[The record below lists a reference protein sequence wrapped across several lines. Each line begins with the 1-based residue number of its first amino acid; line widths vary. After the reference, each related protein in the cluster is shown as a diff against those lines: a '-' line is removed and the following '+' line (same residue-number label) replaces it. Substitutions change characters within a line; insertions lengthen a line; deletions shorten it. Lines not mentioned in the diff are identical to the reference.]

1 MQYPKTIIEL
11 DDYFTKDK
19 IEKFFKLMNEYFELE
34 KDDIKIFDANTYIT
48 QSSFSSEIYDQVF
61 KDLAQEHAGD
71 GYD

>member
-1 MQYPKTIIEL
+1 MQYPKTVIEL

-19 IEKFFKLMNEYFELE
+19 IVKFFKLMNEHFELE

-71 GYD
+71 GYN

>member
-19 IEKFFKLMNEYFELE
+19 IEKFFKLMNEHFELE
-34 KDDIKIFDANTYIT
+34 KNDIKIFDANTYIT

-71 GYD
+71 GYN

>member
-1 MQYPKTIIEL
+1 MQYPKTVIEL

-19 IEKFFKLMNEYFELE
+19 IEKFFKLMNEHFELE
-34 KDDIKIFDANTYIT
+34 KNDIKIFDANTYIT

-71 GYD
+71 GYN

>member
-1 MQYPKTIIEL
+1 
-11 DDYFTKDK
+11 
-19 IEKFFKLMNEYFELE
+19 MNEYFDLE
-34 KDDIKIFDANTYIT
+34 KGDIEIFSADTYIT

>member
-1 MQYPKTIIEL
+1 MQYPKTVIEL

-19 IEKFFKLMNEYFELE
+19 IEKFFKLMNEHFELE
-34 KDDIKIFDANTYIT
+34 KNDIKIFDANTYIT

>member
-11 DDYFTKDK
+11 DEYFSQDK
-19 IEKFFKLMNEYFELE
+19 IEKFYKLMNEHFDLK
-34 KDDIKIFDANTYIT
+34 KDNMEIFDANTYIT

-61 KDLAQEHAGD
+61 KDLAEEHAGD

>member
-1 MQYPKTIIEL
+1 MQYPKTVIEL

-19 IEKFFKLMNEYFELE
+19 IEKFYKLMNEYFELE

>member
-11 DDYFTKDK
+11 DEYFTQDK
-19 IEKFFKLMNEYFELE
+19 IEKFYKLMNEHFSLE
-34 KDDIKIFDANTYIT
+34 ENDIEIFSANTYIT
-48 QSSFSSEIYDQVF
+48 QSSLASEIYDQVF

>member
-11 DDYFTKDK
+11 DEYFSQDK
-19 IEKFFKLMNEYFELE
+19 IEKFYKLMNEHFELE
-34 KDDIKIFDANTYIT
+34 KDDIEIFSADKYIT

-61 KDLAQEHAGD
+61 KDLAEEHAGD

>member
-1 MQYPKTIIEL
+1 MQYPKTVIEL

-19 IEKFFKLMNEYFELE
+19 IEKFFKLMNEHFELE